1 MGYHDRSY
9 RNNGSS
15 SKLHNFQFVLVGDSI
30 FIFYSSLIIFADAP
44 AHLKKELNIVLTL
57 QADIDTIKRT
67 LQNMRRTISQGEA
80 PKDSLST
87 IVMMEQM
94 EQWLQEES
102 ERLYTSLNIHDS
114 YPELQGMSLEFIRTL
129 LLACD
134 LKINIQKCAVASFFE
149 WDKLDSAV
157 GGKLNPLGK
166 Y

>member
-1 MGYHDRSY
+1 MGYHDHSY

-94 EQWLQEES
+94 KQWLQEES
-102 ERLYTSLNIHDS
+102 ERLYTV
-114 YPELQGMSLEFIRTL
+114 
-129 LLACD
+129 A
-134 LKINIQKCAVASFFE
+134 QKTVPMFGHFVMFR
-149 WDKLDSAV
+149 L
-157 GGKLNPLGK
+157 
-166 Y
+166 